1 MSGDTIL
8 IKFDELLQNAD
19 EIQKLN
25 LDLRDTLDEI
35 EKTVINLENVWES
48 ESSNSIRQKMKAMD
62 KHFSQYEQ
70 VVTAYTKFLKDVV
83 TTYQTVEKSINSTAN
98 SFS

>member
-25 LDLRDTLDEI
+25 MDLRDTLDEI
-35 EKTVINLENVWES
+35 EKTVINLENV
-48 ESSNSIRQKMKAMD
+48 
-62 KHFSQYEQ
+62 
-70 VVTAYTKFLKDVV
+70 
-83 TTYQTVEKSINSTAN
+83 
-98 SFS
+98 